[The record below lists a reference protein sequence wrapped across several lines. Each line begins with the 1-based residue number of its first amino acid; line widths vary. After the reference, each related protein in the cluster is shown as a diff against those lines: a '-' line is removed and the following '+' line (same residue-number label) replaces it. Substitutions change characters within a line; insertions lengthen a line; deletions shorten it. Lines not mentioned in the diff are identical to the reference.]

1 MTPEEKPSVTK
12 QRAFSGRPTS
22 FRDWRAS
29 SQKLGMLCEMINK
42 KVQSAVEKTVLF
54 MLVENVKGDVFILPI
69 PIPLLIGALYL
80 TYHY

>member
-1 MTPEEKPSVTK
+1 MNDNE
-12 QRAFSGRPTS
+12 
-22 FRDWRAS
+22 
-29 SQKLGMLCEMINK
+29 